1 MTRGKFITLEG
12 GEGVGKT
19 TNLAFIKDY
28 LEQHNITVVV
38 TREPGGTELA
48 EKIRQLLL
56 DTKSEVVSEQA
67 ELLMMF
73 AARAQHIKHVIEPAL
88 THGKWVLCDRFTDA
102 TYAYQGGGRN
112 MKISTIKWLENM
124 VQGPLRPDL
133 TLLLDAPVEIGIER
147 VRKRGAADRFESEK
161 ISFFDSVR
169 RAYLLQAELYPERI
183 KLIKAN
189 QPLADVQR
197 AITDVIRILLGLCSP
212 NSPASSRHGNL
223 K

>member
-1 MTRGKFITLEG
+1 MSRGKFITLEG

-19 TNLAFIKDY
+19 TNLAFIGDY
-28 LEQHNITVVV
+28 LQQHNIDVVV

-56 DTKSEVVSEQA
+56 DNKSEAISETA

-88 THGKWVLCDRFTDA
+88 AHGKWVLCDRFTDA

-112 MKISTIKWLENM
+112 MKISTITWLENL

-133 TLLLDAPVEIGIER
+133 TLLLDAPVEIGIAR
-147 VRKRGAADRFESEK
+147 VRKRGAFDRFESEK
-161 ISFFDSVR
+161 ISFFDNVR
-169 RAYLLQAELYPERI
+169 RAYLLQADLYPERI

-189 QPLADVQR
+189 QPLTDVQR
-197 AITDVIRILLGLCSP
+197 AIVDVLRTLLGNCACS
-212 NSPASSRHGNL
+212 ASTHHGSV